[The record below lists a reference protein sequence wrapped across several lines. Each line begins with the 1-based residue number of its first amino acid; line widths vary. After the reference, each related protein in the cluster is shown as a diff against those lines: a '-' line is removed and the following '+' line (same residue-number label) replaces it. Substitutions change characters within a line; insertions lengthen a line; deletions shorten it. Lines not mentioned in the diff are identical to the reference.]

1 MVLKFF
7 KFITAVI
14 SGILVSLLVFS
25 IFYFL
30 MSFCEVSL
38 DISKWSKGARGM
50 VGVLGGAASITF
62 GGIMFYQQ
70 LKKS

>member
-1 MVLKFF
+1 MLKFF
-7 KFITAVI
+7 KFATAVV

-30 MSFCEVSL
+30 ISFCEVSL
-38 DISKWSKGARGM
+38 DISKWSKGARGFT
-50 VGVLGGAASITF
+50 GILGGAVSLVF

-70 LKKS
+70 LKSE